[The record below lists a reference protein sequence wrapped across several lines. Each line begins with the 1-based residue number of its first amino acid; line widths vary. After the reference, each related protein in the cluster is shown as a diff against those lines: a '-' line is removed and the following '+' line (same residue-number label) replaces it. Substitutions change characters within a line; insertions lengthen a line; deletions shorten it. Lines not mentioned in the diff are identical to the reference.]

1 VREMCANA
9 EPWNAADALLYK
21 SFASPRPPA
30 IEVGPQHRR
39 FCICVDKRVE
49 LLCRPFKQRSCDQ
62 RPLICWVPR
71 RRWRGAP

>member
-1 VREMCANA
+1 VREMFANA

-39 FCICVDKRVE
+39 FCICVDKKLSCSAGRSSSDRVISA
-49 LLCRPFKQRSCDQ
+49 R
-62 RPLICWVPR
+62 
-71 RRWRGAP
+71 